1 MSKFRSWIASCGL
14 TLLSLVVPPKQ
25 ASAADPIQVG
35 FSMPLTGGLAAN
47 GKAALLAIQMWAEDV
62 NGKGGLL
69 GREVKLVYYDDQSS
83 PAAVPG
89 LYTKLLE
96 VDKVD
101 LIVSSYGTTQMIP
114 AIPLA
119 MQRGLVMMGL
129 IGFTPNAQ
137 FNYDRFFQIAPFGPE
152 PRTELSKGFFDLAM
166 AQTPKPETIAIV
178 GVDVEYGKVAVD
190 GARELAAKHGL
201 KIVYDKTYPANI
213 VDLTPVVRA
222 IQVTKPD
229 LVFVASYPSDSPGF
243 VKAVNEL
250 SFKPKMIGGG
260 MIGLQYAALKTQLG
274 PMLNG
279 IVNYELYAPESTMAF
294 PGIKEFLGRYQAKA
308 AVAGIDPLGFYV
320 PPYVYA
326 AMQVLQQGIQSTGS
340 FDQAKIAAHIH
351 ADEFDTVVGKIRF
364 GANGEWTTPRP
375 LLVQYRG
382 LKPNDLD
389 QFMKSGT
396 QVIVYPPALKSGD
409 VIYPY
414 ADAMK

>member
-1 MSKFRSWIASCGL
+1 MSKLRSWIASCGL
-14 TLLSLVVPPKQ
+14 MLLSLTAQ
-25 ASAADPIQVG
+25 ANQAAAADPVQIG
-35 FSMPLTGGLAAN
+35 FSMPLTGALAPN

-62 NGKGGLL
+62 NAKGGLL

-129 IGFTPNAQ
+129 IGMTPNVQ
-137 FNYDRFFQIAPFGPE
+137 FNYDRFFQIAPLGPDPKTE
-152 PRTELSKGFFDLAM
+152 VPRGFFDVAM

-201 KIVYDKTYPANI
+201 KVVYDKTYPANI

-229 LVFVASYPSDSPGF
+229 LVFVASYPGDSPAF
-243 VKAVNEL
+243 IKSVNEL
-250 SFKPKMIGGG
+250 GFKPKMIGGG
-260 MIGLQYAALKTQLG
+260 MIGLQYAAMKTQLG

-279 IVNYELYAPESTMAF
+279 IVNYELYAPEPTMAF
-294 PGIKEFLGRYQAKA
+294 PGIKR
-308 AVAGIDPLGFYV
+308 I
-320 PPYVYA
+320 
-326 AMQVLQQGIQSTGS
+326 
-340 FDQAKIAAHIH
+340 
-351 ADEFDTVVGKIRF
+351 
-364 GANGEWTTPRP
+364 PRP
-375 LLVQYRG
+375 LPGQGR
-382 LKPNDLD
+382 
-389 QFMKSGT
+389 SGGDRSARVLRAT
-396 QVIVYPPALKSGD
+396 LCLCCHAGPAGRHSVDGFVRSGQD
-409 VIYPY
+409 RPTHPCG
-414 ADAMK
+414 

>member
-1 MSKFRSWIASCGL
+1 MSKFRSWIASFGL
-14 TLLSLVVPPKQ
+14 ALLSLVVPLKH

-35 FSMPLTGGLAAN
+35 FSMPLTGSLAAN

-62 NGKGGLL
+62 NAKGGLL
-69 GREVKLVYYDDQSS
+69 GRDVKLVYYDDQSS

-152 PRTELSKGFFDLAM
+152 PKTELSKGFFELAM
-166 AQTPKPETIAIV
+166 AQSPKPETIAIV

-190 GARELAAKHGL
+190 GARELAARHGL
-201 KIVYDKTYPANI
+201 KIVYDKSYPANI

-229 LVFVASYPSDSPGF
+229 LVYVASYPSDSPGF

-274 PMLNG
+274 PLLNG
-279 IVNYELYAPESTMAF
+279 IVNYELYAPEPTMVF
-294 PGIKEFLGRYQAKA
+294 PGIKEFLNRYQAKA
-308 AVAGIDPLGFYV
+308 AAAGIDPLGFYV
-320 PPYVYA
+320 PPFVYA
-326 AMQVLQQGIQSTGS
+326 AMQVLQDGIQSTGS
-340 FDQAKIAAHIH
+340 LDQAKIAAHIH

-396 QVIVYPPALKSGD
+396 QVIVYPPAFKSGD
-409 VIYPY
+409 MIYPY
-414 ADAMK
+414 SDALK